1 MWRNSLLFGA
11 ALLLGLTAGRS
22 FWVSLGES
30 PSNLSA
36 ATYVEYFQSVDRRIA
51 VPIAVAGIGG
61 TLLAGLSA
69 VAHRRDRKAAILLSA
84 ACILGAVGSLITVS
98 VNVPINEQIAL
109 WNPSALP
116 EGYEGLLRRWW
127 TWHQARL
134 AVLIGGVSLV
144 YVAMLVRK

>member
-11 ALLLGLTAGRS
+11 AVLLGLTVGRA

-30 PSNLSA
+30 PSHLPGA
-36 ATYVEYFQSVDRRIA
+36 IYVEYFQQVDRRIA
-51 VPIAVAGIGG
+51 VPIAVTGLGG

-69 VAHRRDRKAAILLSA
+69 VAHRGDRKALALLSA
-84 ACILGAVGSLITVS
+84 ACALGAVGSLITLS

-116 EGYEGLLRRWW
+116 EGYEELLRQWRA
-127 TWHQARL
+127 WHQARL
-134 AVLIGGVSLV
+134 GAVFGSMCLV

>member
-1 MWRNSLLFGA
+1 
-11 ALLLGLTAGRS
+11 
-22 FWVSLGES
+22 
-30 PSNLSA
+30 
-36 ATYVEYFQSVDRRIA
+36 
-51 VPIAVAGIGG
+51 
-61 TLLAGLSA
+61 
-69 VAHRRDRKAAILLSA
+69 
-84 ACILGAVGSLITVS
+84 VS